1 MSYKCSNDNN
11 VESVISDLT
20 NGGCNCPVYNC
31 PPKPNTCCNGNGLK
45 NVRFNPNNIQPI
57 LTYADTVFDVQNGES
72 TSIGVPF
79 RIPLGGP
86 GARDFDTV
94 IHYTACD
101 QCCNMCNFV
110 PGPDAE
116 FNVCS
121 AEARILSVEPA
132 RQLSSNDIKVNCD
145 SLFADQ
151 SLDKESANFY
161 QLYLGTFDPSVDN
174 AVCPT
179 TQGRNASI
187 SIKPYKLKY
196 IIQYTICGTVT
207 DEGQTYKFFIQTRNK
222 RPFITEDSVLNFVR
236 QICIPKQASIFAP
249 YVNLLFNYEVE
260 LVDCVRIKEVRRGPK
275 PGCNYLQMDE
285 ENGNYGECGDAHENF
300 GEIHYENDVDDI
312 DDINALNLGGH
323 EEFGLSDD
331 DLECGRRRREG
342 RFEIVGTA
350 ILEPTLHAEAV
361 RPEKVVTI
369 ANVIPDPNYP
379 TTIAHSGRNCRKQ
392 KMNCCCRR

>member
-1 MSYKCSNDNN
+1 MSCKCSNDNN

-31 PPKPNTCCNGNGLK
+31 PPKPNTCCNGNGLR
-45 NVRFNPNNIQPI
+45 NIRFNSNNVQPV
-57 LTYADTVFDVQNGES
+57 LTYADTVFDVQEGES

-86 GARDFDTV
+86 GARDYDTV
-94 IHYTACD
+94 IHYTACG
-101 QCCNMCNFV
+101 QCCNICNFV
-110 PGPDAE
+110 PGPDAV

-121 AEARILSVEPA
+121 AEARIISVEPA
-132 RQLSSNDIKVNCD
+132 KQLCSSDIKVNCD

-161 QLYLGTFDPSVDN
+161 ELYLGSFDPAVDN
-174 AVCPT
+174 AACPN

-222 RPFITEDSVLNFVR
+222 RPMITEDPVLNFIR

-260 LVDCVRIKEVRRGPK
+260 LVDCVRIREVRRMPK
-275 PGCNYLQMDE
+275 AGCEYPGMDE
-285 ENGNYGECGDAHENF
+285 EHEYKGYGDAHEDF
-300 GEIHYENDVDDI
+300 GEIHYENDVDEVE
-312 DDINALNLGGH
+312 DINALNLGR
-323 EEFGLSDD
+323 EEFGLSDED
-331 DLECGRRRREG
+331 VEGFRRRREG

-361 RPEKVVTI
+361 RPVKVVTI
-369 ANVIPDPNYP
+369 ANVIPDANYP
-379 TTIAHSGRNCRKQ
+379 THAERNCKKQ
-392 KMNCCCRR
+392 KNDCCRR